1 MAYKNIED
9 KNKYAE
15 QWRKNHS
22 DYMSRYMKK
31 YYRKNKEEI
40 LKRKKQWLKNN
51 PERERETREEYYKN
65 NSGKIK
71 EISKQWRKDN
81 PEKIKEWRKDN
92 PEKIKEY
99 INQWTKQR
107 QKTDLKFN
115 LNFKMRRAICES
127 LKGNK
132 AGRRWESLVGYTL
145 ADLIKRLNETM
156 PVGYTWQD
164 FLQGKFHIDHI
175 IPISAFNFTR
185 PEHTDFKRCWAL
197 SNLRL
202 LPAKENL
209 IKGAKLSK
217 PFQPALRI

>member
-1 MAYKNIED
+1 MKEY
-9 KNKYAE
+9 
-15 QWRKNHS
+15 H
-22 DYMSRYMKK
+22 KK
-31 YYRKNKEEI
+31 YHIEFR
-40 LKRKKQWLKNN
+40 KRKL
-51 PERERETREEYYKN
+51 R
-65 NSGKIK
+65 
-71 EISKQWRKDN
+71 ISEQWRKDN

-107 QKTDLKFN
+107 LKTDLKFN
-115 LNFKMRRAICES
+115 LNFKMRRAIGES

-175 IPISAFNFTR
+175 IPISVFNFTR

-209 IKGAKLSK
+209 IKGAKLNKS
-217 PFQPALRI
+217 FQPALKI